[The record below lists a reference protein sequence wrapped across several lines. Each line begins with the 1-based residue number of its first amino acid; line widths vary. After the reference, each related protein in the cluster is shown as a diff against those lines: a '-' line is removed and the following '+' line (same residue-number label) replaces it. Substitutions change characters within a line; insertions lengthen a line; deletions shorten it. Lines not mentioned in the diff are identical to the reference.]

1 MILKNVGKVYDERLQ
16 EEALIDISIT
26 LPNKGLIFILGKS
39 GSGKSTLL
47 NILGGIDRPTSG
59 EILLG
64 NIRLDKLSDKE
75 LASYRNSYC
84 SFIFQDYNLIDSLNV
99 YENVKLALDLNNNKK
114 DIVTK
119 YLNEVGLFN
128 YENKLISSCSG
139 GECQRIAIA
148 RALIKNPKMILC
160 DEPTAAL
167 DSKNGNLIM
176 NILKNL
182 AQNRLIVV
190 VTHNENYAK
199 NYGDGIIKLQDGK
212 IIANN
217 ISLKNHDEDNIK
229 LYESKLNLSTK
240 IKIGSLAIKKH
251 PVRFIANI
259 FLLTLSFLLLLFS
272 LQILTIDSNKSFLKT
287 IKNNDYQYVTINKK
301 YNDMNVNLNSKD
313 MNYLDQSL
321 KVKSMAIVEDE
332 LSLNN
337 VNYNSDLYYYNVIP
351 RGYTYTYVI
360 DKQGFDITG
369 KLPQDYN
376 EIAISKY
383 LNDIIVFNG
392 LNETKIDT
400 VLGQYLQ
407 INNTM
412 YMVCGIVDTSFTE
425 KYDLLKSKNDEAL
438 AKQYANYLK
447 HDIASLIIFSDKLE
461 TNLIDLE
468 NNYLLI
474 NNNVTTASSKI
485 ACLEEY
491 YQYTLISKTDGIV
504 IPVGLYVSILNDYIY
519 NNYFNNEHYYTYFQ
533 LLKAIM
539 DNSNY
544 SNYYEAIVN
553 NLQYFLPTFNALTG
567 SSIRKDLSY
576 KVVGIYEGNDN
587 TILLTK
593 SEYDSLYKNIGGQF
607 NSILINKNDINGLDN
622 LINSDSYIFEQEIK
636 NSINNL
642 EDFLSKLNIPIVVI
656 SIVFL
661 IMAFGLYFVYIN
673 KNLID
678 KSNTMAILKMLGCSN
693 NDIYKIIFISV
704 IPIIILTAFSSSL
717 LNIFLYNYFSDLL
730 LIIFSINISSNY
742 LIYLIN
748 IIVLILF
755 AVVAMAITI
764 KKINK
769 MSLIDVFHYE

>member
-1 MILKNVGKVYDERLQ
+1 MILKNVGKVYDDKLQ

-59 EILLG
+59 EIILC

-84 SFIFQDYNLIDSLNV
+84 SFIFQDYNLIESLNV

-176 NILKNL
+176 NILKRL

-217 ISLKNHDEDNIK
+217 ISLKNYDEDNIK

-301 YNDMNVNLNSKD
+301 YNNMNVNLNSKD

-400 VLGQYLQ
+400 ALGQYLQ
-407 INNTM
+407 INNTV
-412 YMVCGIVDTSFTE
+412 YMVCGIIDTSFTE
-425 KYDLLKSKNDEAL
+425 KYDLLKSQNDEAL

-474 NNNVTTASSKI
+474 NNNVTTKASKI

-519 NNYFNNEHYYTYFQ
+519 NNYYNNEHYYTYFQ

-544 SNYYEAIVN
+544 SNYYEAIAN
-553 NLQYFLPTFNALTG
+553 NLQYFLPTFNDLTG
-567 SSIRKDLSY
+567 SSIRNDLRY

-622 LINSDSYIFEQEIK
+622 LINSDLYIFEQEIK
-636 NSINNL
+636 NNINNL

-656 SIVFL
+656 FIVFL

-678 KSNTMAILKMLGCSN
+678 KSNTMAVLKMLGCSN

-717 LNIFLYNYFSDLL
+717 LNIFLYNYFADLL

-755 AVVAMAITI
+755 AVIAMAITI